1 MRVFFNKLERLDL
14 HGEVGF
20 SSIKIYK
27 SGCFAGFSG
36 LQCLSLTIKSRNF
49 RQKILP
55 LNKKCL
61 YLQSVLHEE
70 ATPVMKHQDGSVA
83 QLDRATA
90 F

>member
-1 MRVFFNKLERLDL
+1 MRVFFNKLEQLDL
-14 HGEVGF
+14 QGKVGF

-27 SGCFAGFSG
+27 SGCFAVFSC
-36 LQCLSLTIKSRNF
+36 QRDSASTIKSRNF

>member
-1 MRVFFNKLERLDL
+1 MAKWDFLLLKFIKVDVLQGFPGMR
-14 HGEVGF
+14 
-20 SSIKIYK
+20 S
-27 SGCFAGFSG
+27 
-36 LQCLSLTIKSRNF
+36 LSLTIKSRNF

-61 YLQSVLHEE
+61 YLQSVLREE

>member
-1 MRVFFNKLERLDL
+1 MAKWDFLLLKFIKVDVLQVFPGMRGL
-14 HGEVGF
+14 
-20 SSIKIYK
+20 SS
-27 SGCFAGFSG
+27 
-36 LQCLSLTIKSRNF
+36 TIKSRNF

>member
-1 MRVFFNKLERLDL
+1 MAKWDFLLLKFIKVDVLQVFPGMR
-14 HGEVGF
+14 G
-20 SSIKIYK
+20 
-27 SGCFAGFSG
+27 
-36 LQCLSLTIKSRNF
+36 LSLTIKSRNF

>member
-1 MRVFFNKLERLDL
+1 MAKWDFLLLKFIKVDVLQVFPGTR
-14 HGEVGF
+14 G
-20 SSIKIYK
+20 
-27 SGCFAGFSG
+27 
-36 LQCLSLTIKSRNF
+36 LSLTIKSRNF

>member
-1 MRVFFNKLERLDL
+1 MAKWDFLLLKFIKVDVLQ
-14 HGEVGF
+14 GF
-20 SSIKIYK
+20 S
-27 SGCFAGFSG
+27 CQRDPAE
-36 LQCLSLTIKSRNF
+36 TIKSRNF